1 MLKKMLTMTT
11 RVSILILMEVS
22 LVRTITGATMNAM
35 TSFNP
40 YFNGSFSCTLFKN
53 NTKIF
58 NRLVSILILMEVS
71 LVLVQPKP
79 IEITVFQG

>member
-40 YFNGSFSCTLFKN
+40 YFNGSFSCTSEGITDGAITNEFQSLF
-53 NTKIF
+53 
-58 NRLVSILILMEVS
+58 
-71 LVLVQPKP
+71 
-79 IEITVFQG
+79 